1 MPGLSNGVKE
11 TTMDILLVPIGEVDH
26 KVIETLRFD
35 LSKVFKKKVLMGKEM
50 PRPDDAFNKKRNQYL
65 STAILKA
72 MMEKKEY
79 GTYGKI
85 LGIIDH
91 DLYVP
96 KLNFVF
102 GEASQRVAIISL
114 TRLRYEFYNLPKD
127 QGLFRRRVLTE
138 AVHELGHTYGLKH
151 CGNPHCVMFSSK
163 SLIDTDMKGP
173 AFCERCKKN
182 LPIL

>member
-1 MPGLSNGVKE
+1 
-11 TTMDILLVPIGEVDH
+11 MDILLISIGEVDP
-26 KVIETLRFD
+26 KVIDTLKFD
-35 LSKVFKKKVLMGKEM
+35 LTRVFKKRVLIGKRM
-50 PRPDDAFNKKRNQYL
+50 TQPDDALNKKRNQYL

-72 MMEKKEY
+72 MIEKKEY
-79 GTYGKI
+79 ATYEKT
-85 LGIIDH
+85 LGIIDY

-102 GEASQRVAIISL
+102 GEASQRVAVISL
-114 TRLRYEFYNLPKD
+114 TRLRYEYYNLPKD

>member
-1 MPGLSNGVKE
+1 
-11 TTMDILLVPIGEVDH
+11 MDILLISIGEVDP
-26 KVIETLRFD
+26 KVIDTLKFD
-35 LSKVFKKKVLMGKEM
+35 LTRVFKKRVLIGKRM
-50 PRPDDAFNKKRNQYL
+50 TQPDDALNKKRNQYL

-72 MMEKKEY
+72 MIEKKEY
-79 GTYGKI
+79 ATYEKT

>member
-1 MPGLSNGVKE
+1 
-11 TTMDILLVPIGEVDH
+11 MDILLISVGEVDS
-26 KVIETLRFD
+26 KVIDTLQFD
-35 LSKVFKKKVLMGKEM
+35 LTRVFKKRVLIGKRM
-50 PRPDDAFNKKRNQYL
+50 TQPDDALNKKRNQYL

-72 MMEKKEY
+72 MIEKKEY
-79 GTYGKI
+79 ATYEKT

-102 GEASQRVAIISL
+102 GEASQRVAVISL
-114 TRLRYEFYNLPKD
+114 TRLRFEYYNLPKD

-163 SLIDTDMKGP
+163 SLIDTDIKGP

>member
-1 MPGLSNGVKE
+1 MG
-11 TTMDILLVPIGEVDH
+11 ILLIAVGEVD
-26 KVIETLRFD
+26 KKAIEMLRYD
-35 LSKVFKKKVLMGKEM
+35 LNKVFKKQVWVGKGIVQ
-50 PRPDDAFNKKRNQYL
+50 PDDAFNKKRNQYL

-79 GTYGKI
+79 ATYEKI

-114 TRLRYEFYNLPKD
+114 TRLRHEFYNLPED
-127 QGLFRRRVLTE
+127 QGLFRRRILTE
-138 AVHELGHTYGLKH
+138 AVHELGHTYGLRH
-151 CGNPHCVMFSSK
+151 CGNPHCVMFFSN

-173 AFCERCKKN
+173 AFCQRCKSK
-182 LPIL
+182 LPDEKEE